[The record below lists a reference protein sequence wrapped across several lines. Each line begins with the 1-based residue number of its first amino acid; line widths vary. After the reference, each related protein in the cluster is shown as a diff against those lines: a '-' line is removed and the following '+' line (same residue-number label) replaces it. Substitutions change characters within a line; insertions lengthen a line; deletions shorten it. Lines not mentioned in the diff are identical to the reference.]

1 MKLSKLLEDL
11 KKVLDES
18 GDLEISKEVELF
30 LLLNLAKDKISKD
43 LKDNKKVNLDA

>member
-11 KKVLDES
+11 KAVLDAE

-30 LLLNLAKDKISKD
+30 LLLNLAKDKINKD